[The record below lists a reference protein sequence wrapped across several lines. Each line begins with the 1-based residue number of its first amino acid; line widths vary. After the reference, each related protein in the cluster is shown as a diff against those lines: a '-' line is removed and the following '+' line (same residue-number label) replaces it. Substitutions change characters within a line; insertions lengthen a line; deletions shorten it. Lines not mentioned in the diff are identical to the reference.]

1 MMVLFWIT
9 AGIGTLWAILFT
21 TNLAKFLRAP
31 EIKPGGGEAGELPKV
46 SVVIPARDEEKNIER
61 CLRSLLAQEH
71 KDIEILVVNDNS
83 SDRTAEIVERMA
95 ADDARIRLFS
105 AAEPPGECTGKCN
118 ALIEGVRQ
126 GNPAGEWLLFTDAD
140 TRHHPKSLSSALRTA
155 REKQVDL
162 LTLIPHLEARTFWE
176 RLMQPTVAA
185 LIALFKQPE
194 QINDPDDPEVFANG
208 QFILVRKEAYQS
220 CGGHQAISGKV
231 LDDTELARTVVQ
243 SGCRMHIALARELFS
258 TRMYTSFSALMAG
271 WTKNF
276 YMILESRFSRVLL
289 AAGLAL
295 FMSLWPA
302 GFGIASIVGLATGAH
317 FWPEAYLLI
326 AVGIYAMVLT
336 FQATLRGLNRWYPHY
351 SPLAPLANF
360 MAVFILLRSAYLNSK
375 GRGVRWK
382 GRIVFDDKGDAK

>member
-9 AGIGTLWAILFT
+9 AGFGALWAILFT
-21 TNLAKFLRAP
+21 TNLLKFLRAP
-31 EIKPGGGEAGELPKV
+31 EIKPGGGEAAELPKV
-46 SVVIPARDEEKNIER
+46 SIIIPARDEERNIER
-61 CLRSLLAQEH
+61 CLRSLLAQDH
-71 KDIEILVVNDNS
+71 RDIEILVINDNS
-83 SDRTAEIVERMA
+83 SDRTTEIVERMA
-95 ADDARIRLFS
+95 AEDGRIRLYS
-105 AAEPPGECTGKCN
+105 ATEPPRECTGKCN

-155 REKQVDL
+155 LEKKVDL
-162 LTLIPHLEARTFWE
+162 LTLIPHLEARSFWE

-194 QINDPDDPEVFANG
+194 QINDPDNPEVFANG
-208 QFILVRKEAYQS
+208 QFILVRREAYQS

-258 TRMYTSFSALMAG
+258 TRMYTSFKALLAG

-289 AAGLAL
+289 AAWLAL

-302 GFGIASIVGLATGAH
+302 GFGIASIVGLATKTY
-317 FWPEAYLLI
+317 FWPEAYLWI
-326 AVGIYAMVLT
+326 AVGIYAMVLV

>member
-1 MMVLFWIT
+1 MVLFWIT
-9 AGIGTLWAILFT
+9 AGIGALWAILFT
-21 TNLAKFLRAP
+21 TNLTKFLRAP
-31 EIKPGGGEAGELPKV
+31 EVKPGGGKAAELPKV
-46 SVVIPARDEEKNIER
+46 SIIIPARDEERNIER
-61 CLRSLLAQEH
+61 CLRSMLDQDH
-71 KDIEILVVNDNS
+71 QDIEILVINDNS
-83 SDRTAEIVERMA
+83 SDGTAGIVEKLA
-95 ADDARIRLFS
+95 AEDQRIRLYS
-105 AAEPPGECTGKCN
+105 AAEPPEECTGKCN

-126 GNPAGEWLLFTDAD
+126 GNPQGEWLLFTDAD
-140 TRHHPKSLSSALRTA
+140 TRHHPQSLSSALRTA
-155 REKQVDL
+155 LEKQVDL
-162 LTLIPHLEARTFWE
+162 LTLIPHLEARSFWE

-194 QINDPDDPEVFANG
+194 QINDPDHPEVFANG

-220 CGGHQAISGKV
+220 CGGHRAISGKV
-231 LDDTELARTVVQ
+231 LDDTELARTVVS

-258 TRMYTSFSALMAG
+258 TRMYTSFKALMAG

-302 GFGIASIVGLATGAH
+302 ALGIASIAGLAAGTY
-317 FWPEAYLLI
+317 FWPEPHLWI
-326 AVGIYAMVLT
+326 AVGIYAMVLV
-336 FQATLRGLNRWYPHY
+336 FQATLRGLNRWYPQY

-360 MAVFILLRSAYLNSK
+360 MAVFILLRSAWLNSK

-382 GRIVFDDKGDAK
+382 GRIVFDDKGDKQ

>member
-1 MMVLFWIT
+1 
-9 AGIGTLWAILFT
+9 
-21 TNLAKFLRAP
+21 
-31 EIKPGGGEAGELPKV
+31 
-46 SVVIPARDEEKNIER
+46 
-61 CLRSLLAQEH
+61 
-71 KDIEILVVNDNS
+71 
-83 SDRTAEIVERMA
+83 
-95 ADDARIRLFS
+95 
-105 AAEPPGECTGKCN
+105 
-118 ALIEGVRQ
+118 VRQ

-140 TRHHPKSLSSALRTA
+140 TRHHPQSLSSALRTA
-155 REKQVDL
+155 LEEEVDL
-162 LTLIPHLEARTFWE
+162 LTLIPHLEARSFWE

-302 GFGIASIVGLATGAH
+302 GWGIASIVGLATGAH
-317 FWPEAYLLI
+317 FWPEAHLWI
-326 AVGIYAMVLT
+326 ALGIYVMVLI

-360 MAVFILLRSAYLNSK
+360 MAVFILLRSSFLNSK

-382 GRIVFDDKGDAK
+382 GRIVFDDRGKNE